1 MKRTGVLMMAFALV
15 AACTLAAGAC
25 GGSTKPATALERFKQ
40 ILGHAP
46 RGVAREVALKGQL
59 VVADDGNYPPQSWI
73 DKSGKL
79 QGFDVD
85 VANKVGELLGV
96 QVAFTNP
103 SLDAVPGGL
112 RTGAFDVS
120 IGSLA
125 PTAQLRALIAFT
137 APYYYTAGQL
147 AVRQGTPPI
156 LSAAGLSGKLVG
168 VGAQTIFFYWLRS
181 NTKATV
187 KTFTGEADA
196 FPELKNGSLTAI
208 MAAPPTLRQAI
219 KSGEPF
225 ALSGKPLFYQGLSF
239 GVRKGQPDLL
249 AVLNYAIRTMRSDGT
264 LSRLSKE
271 WFDGLDLSR
280 KGTPAP

>member
-1 MKRTGVLMMAFALV
+1 MKRTGVLLMTVALV
-15 AACTLAAGAC
+15 AASHPRRRRLRRLPEAGHFAV
-25 GGSTKPATALERFKQ
+25 ERFKQ

-46 RGVAREVALKGQL
+46 TGVAREVALKGQL
-59 VVADDGNYPPQSWI
+59 VVADDGDYPPQSWI

-96 QVAFTNP
+96 KVAFTNP

-112 RTGAFDVS
+112 RSGAFDVS

-168 VGAQTIFFYWLRS
+168 VGAQTIFFTGS
-181 NTKATV
+181 GAT
-187 KTFTGEADA
+187 
-196 FPELKNGSLTAI
+196 
-208 MAAPPTLRQAI
+208 
-219 KSGEPF
+219 
-225 ALSGKPLFYQGLSF
+225 
-239 GVRKGQPDLL
+239 
-249 AVLNYAIRTMRSDGT
+249 RTPR
-264 LSRLSKE
+264 
-271 WFDGLDLSR
+271 
-280 KGTPAP
+280 